1 MIEDI
6 TASCSGAEFGMF
18 KEIIRFNR
26 CVISFA
32 DQFGKI
38 ILIVQ
43 LYILTKCRV
52 ICRVSILLVADSKGS
67 RKFLIADTLSACHS
81 GNNIIFQCAKLV
93 TKGKRGKIKAFS
105 IFHKSVAETVVV

>member
-32 DQFGKI
+32 DQFGKDNTDRPA
-38 ILIVQ
+38 LQ
-43 LYILTKCRV
+43 SGEMPGHNQGEHTACR
-52 ICRVSILLVADSKGS
+52 LQQ
-67 RKFLIADTLSACHS
+67 RK
-81 GNNIIFQCAKLV
+81 Q
-93 TKGKRGKIKAFS
+93 KIPYR
-105 IFHKSVAETVVV
+105 

>member
-6 TASCSGAEFGMF
+6 AASCSGAEFGVL
-18 KEIIRFNR
+18 KEIVRFNR

-32 DQFGKI
+32 DQLGKI

-43 LYILTKCRV
+43 LYNQAKCRV
-52 ICRVSILLVADSKGS
+52 IIRVSIQLAAYSKGS

-105 IFHKSVAETVVV
+105 IFHKSVAEIVIV